1 MKRLFIATPIITLS
15 AEIQKI
21 SADLRFRLRHDDIV
35 WVKDEVRHLTLRF
48 LGATPPQRVPD
59 IQKALMEACA
69 EHEPFTLEINKIGV
83 FGSHYHPEVI
93 WLGFDHFEPFRKLF
107 EDLEPKLLKLGFEPN
122 YGNFVPHI
130 TLGRIKKLHSKPKF
144 WECIEAVP
152 TTLNQ
157 KLDISELILYQSFL
171 HKDGPEYKVLSKY
184 HLDGEKNFSNG
195 TC

>member
-1 MKRLFIATPIITLS
+1 MKRLFIATPVITLS

-48 LGATPPQRVPD
+48 LGATPPQQIPLIR
-59 IQKALMEACA
+59 KALSETCA
-69 EHEPFTLEINKIGV
+69 KSAPFALEINKIGI

-107 EDLEPKLLKLGFEPN
+107 DDLEPTLQALGFDAN

-130 TLGRIKKLHSKPKF
+130 TLGRIKSLHDKHKF
-144 WECIEAVP
+144 WESIENAQKASFAQDLMIDK
-152 TTLNQ
+152 LN
-157 KLDISELILYQSFL
+157 LYQSFL
-171 HKDGPEYKVLSKY
+171 HKDGPEYKTL
-184 HLDGEKNFSNG
+184 FSVSL
-195 TC
+195 

>member
-1 MKRLFIATPIITLS
+1 MKRLFVATPIISLS

-59 IQKALMEACA
+59 IKTALTEIAA
-69 EHEPFTLEINKIGV
+69 QSDPITLTINKIGV

-93 WLGFDHFEPFRKLF
+93 WLGFEHFEPFKKFF
-107 EDLEPKLLKLGFEPN
+107 EDLEPKLQTMGFEPN

-130 TLGRIKKLHSKPKF
+130 TLGRVKKLHDKHKF
-144 WECIEAVP
+144 WASIEAVP
-152 TTLNQ
+152 KSFSQEINIDTLV
-157 KLDISELILYQSFL
+157 LYQSFL
-171 HKDGPEYKVLSKY
+171 HKDGPEYKSLFRV
-184 HLDGEKNFSNG
+184 HL
-195 TC
+195 